1 MSNPRRKISREL
13 ARELVEH
20 YLIHGRKA
28 SAIKCMEAGVSAQY
42 ASSIAASLGMHR
54 PRYRAGTKYK
64 NQDKKIIPMTKDK
77 NDHRWQW
84 AIDRGSV
91 VA

>member
-1 MSNPRRKISREL
+1 MSNPHRKISREL

-28 SAIKCMEAGVSAQY
+28 SAVKCVEAGVSPQY
-42 ASSIAASLGMHR
+42 ASSIAASLGLHR

-64 NQDKKIIPMTKDK
+64 NQDRKIVPATKDK
-77 NDHRWQW
+77 DDHRWAW
-84 AIDRGSV
+84 AIERGSV
-91 VA
+91 TA